1 MTLLGI
7 QHGGYTSR
15 NISTPEEMTT
25 RQHCLKPASFPGKRD
40 PGNEVGVKLSIDVIL
55 SGL

>member
-7 QHGGYTSR
+7 QQSGYTSR

-25 RQHCLKPASFPGKRD
+25 RQHCLKPASFPGRRD

>member
-7 QHGGYTSR
+7 QHGGNTSR
-15 NISTPEEMTT
+15 DISTPEVNDA
-25 RQHCLKPASFPGKRD
+25 RLHCLKPASFPGSRD
-40 PGNEVGVKLSIDVIL
+40 PGNEVSVKLGIDVIL

>member
-15 NISTPEEMTT
+15 NISTPEEMTA